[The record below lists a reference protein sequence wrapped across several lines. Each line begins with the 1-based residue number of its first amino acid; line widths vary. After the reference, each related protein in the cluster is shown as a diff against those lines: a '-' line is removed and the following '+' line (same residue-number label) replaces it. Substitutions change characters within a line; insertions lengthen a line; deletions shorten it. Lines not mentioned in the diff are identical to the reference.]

1 MLGQKNEFVKKESL
15 TSKKK
20 LYQIESMIKED
31 RKKIFVGFLFALLL
45 TISMIALHE
54 RSATRQS
61 SRGFTLYAYF
71 NKIDGVTN
79 GAEVR
84 LGGLNVGR
92 VVSQSFADDY
102 KIKVEMALNSNY
114 DLPVDSSVQI
124 ETDGLMG
131 PKHIEIV
138 PGADDEILQNGD
150 SFGYSQDVMILNDL
164 LEKVVAYMRD
174 KKGVTDEEKSD

>member
-1 MLGQKNEFVKKESL
+1 MKMS
-15 TSKKK
+15 
-20 LYQIESMIKED
+20 ED
-31 RKKIFVGFLFALLL
+31 RKKILVGFLFAALL
-45 TISMIALHE
+45 TISVFVLHE

-61 SRGFTLYAYF
+61 SAGFTLYAYF

-84 LGGLNVGR
+84 LGGLKVGR
-92 VVSQSFADDY
+92 VVSQEFAKDY
-102 KIKVEMALNSNY
+102 QIKVEMALNKDY

-138 PGADDEILQNGD
+138 PGADEELLKNGEA
-150 SFGYSQDVMILNDL
+150 FGYTQDVMILNDL
-164 LEKVVAYMRD
+164 LEKVVNYMRD
-174 KKGVTDEEKSD
+174 KKGVTDEEESN

>member
-1 MLGQKNEFVKKESL
+1 
-15 TSKKK
+15 
-20 LYQIESMIKED
+20 MINED
-31 RKKIFVGFLFALLL
+31 RKKIFVGLLFTVLLAV
-45 TISMIALHE
+45 SMVFLHE
-54 RSATRQS
+54 RSVTSQA

-71 NKIDGVTN
+71 NKIDGVTS

-92 VVSQSFADDY
+92 VVSQSFANDY
-102 KIKVEMALNSNY
+102 QIKVEMALNDNY
-114 DLPVDSSVQI
+114 ALPVDSSVQI

-138 PGADDEILQNGD
+138 PGADDELLHDGD
-150 SFGYSQDVMILNDL
+150 AFGYTQDVMILNDL

-174 KKGVTDEEKSD
+174 KKGVSDEEESN